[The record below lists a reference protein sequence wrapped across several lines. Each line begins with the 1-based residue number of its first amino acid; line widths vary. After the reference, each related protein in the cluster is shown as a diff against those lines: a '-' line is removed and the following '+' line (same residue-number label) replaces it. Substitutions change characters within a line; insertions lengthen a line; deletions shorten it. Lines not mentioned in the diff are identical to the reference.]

1 MTLHVPIPEVTETT
15 PPELMVHAVDEPTD
29 HDTCPPDD
37 PPLVDRLMDA
47 PNIPDD
53 DPVMDNA
60 D

>member
-1 MTLHVPIPEVTETT
+1 
-15 PPELMVHAVDEPTD
+15 MVHAVDEPTD

-37 PPLVDRLMDA
+37 PPLVDSLMDA